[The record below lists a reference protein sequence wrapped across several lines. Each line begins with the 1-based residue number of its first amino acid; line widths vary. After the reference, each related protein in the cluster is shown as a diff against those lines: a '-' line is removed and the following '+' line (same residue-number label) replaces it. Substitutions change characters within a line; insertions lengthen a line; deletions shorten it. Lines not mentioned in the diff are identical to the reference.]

1 MRRAGDAAQGRVVGL
16 HLMRDEDGAEGGGDS
31 EEDGDGAEAPGVLL
45 CLDVEI
51 RASNRVGAGELRT
64 VLQRARRRL
73 PSETRIRSIGL
84 ARVYS
89 GLEGERAEGR
99 AGGRAGRRKGGK
111 RGRCALVMISSSGRS
126 SVSSRPPPPL
136 SYIACGGA
144 CIIWSNGELY
154 FCASCVWV
162 CGREDE
168 VQGQARVRVH
178 ARGQLGQRAV
188 RTGQSCCGEG
198 RRRPW

>member
-73 PSETRIRSIGL
+73 PSETRIRSIGCY
-84 ARVYS
+84 AS
-89 GLEGERAEGR
+89 G
-99 AGGRAGRRKGGK
+99 
-111 RGRCALVMISSSGRS
+111 
-126 SVSSRPPPPL
+126 
-136 SYIACGGA
+136 
-144 CIIWSNGELY
+144 
-154 FCASCVWV
+154 
-162 CGREDE
+162 
-168 VQGQARVRVH
+168 
-178 ARGQLGQRAV
+178 
-188 RTGQSCCGEG
+188 
-198 RRRPW
+198 